1 MARTRTILVVQ
12 HHADGTVSAPRTELH
27 GRRWMLI
34 CHQTRSAWGPWVCS
48 CAGIELSRGEVER
61 ASGALPVSVFS
72 TWRAGAAARANW
84 VSTSNEGLWFEI
96 FVYFDFGLGGEKELG
111 LGFVFDVGARA
122 AAPRARSRHEARA
135 RAAPPIAPTPR
146 ATGCARAGV
155 GGREGEGAERWI
167 VKTLAATE
175 GWHGNLS
182 VHVRV
187 APSRGRGAALGAGRW
202 AAGATRAG
210 GRADAGAKA
219 GADAHEQR
227 PLGGAGFE
235 GSGG

>member
-1 MARTRTILVVQ
+1 MRVCGSRSSCILTSVWVAR
-12 HHADGTVSAPRTELH
+12 
-27 GRRWMLI
+27 
-34 CHQTRSAWGPWVCS
+34 RSWGWDS
-48 CAGIELSRGEVER
+48 FL
-61 ASGALPVSVFS
+61 
-72 TWRAGAAARANW
+72 TWARAQQH
-84 VSTSNEGLWFEI
+84 
-96 FVYFDFGLGGEKELG
+96 
-111 LGFVFDVGARA
+111 R
-122 AAPRARSRHEARA
+122 ARA
-135 RAAPPIAPTPR
+135 RDTRREREQPPPIAPTPR
-146 ATGCARAGV
+146 ATGCARVGV

-175 GWHGNLS
+175 GWHGHLS

-227 PLGGAGFE
+227 PLGGAGIE